1 MKHTKLRN
9 KLSIAILAAALA
21 VSFCGCQSSDTPQES
36 SADSVAQS
44 EAQASQESV
53 TMETV
58 SQESVEEVQ
67 SQQEQS
73 TEMESTES
81 ESVEPESSEEESNI
95 IRYMVIE
102 TAEPVDSNQVLY
114 WEDVKRLKDL
124 SALSL
129 VESGRNFYVEDIMGA
144 YNMTSLGEIL
154 TSERLSTMGDPEMP
168 VVDAGEEISIRF
180 IADDCYDATIVF
192 TFTNYLGFAIHAED
206 CVVSAIRIN
215 NEYYDS
221 MSEIRFS
228 YDLGYGVNNF
238 NFSRG
243 IALSSDSNIVLK
255 NTRYHSEGYPGSI
268 YEVELEDNEV
278 QKVTFTYTDASDDG
292 NITTLAI
299 TVNEK

>member
-1 MKHTKLRN
+1 MKYTKVRT
-9 KLSIAILAAALA
+9 KLSIAILATA
-21 VSFCGCQSSDTPQES
+21 VTIAFGGCQSGDATQES
-36 SADSVAQS
+36 SASSAVQS
-44 EAQASQESV
+44 EAQASQES
-53 TMETV
+53 
-58 SQESVEEVQ
+58 EEENQ

-73 TEMESTES
+73 EEMESTEV
-81 ESVEPESSEEESNI
+81 ESAEPESSEEESNI
-95 IRYMVIE
+95 IRYKVIE
-102 TAEPVDSNQVLY
+102 KAEPVDSDQILY

-129 VESGRNFYVEDIMGA
+129 VESGRNFYVEDICGA

-168 VVDAGEEISIRF
+168 VVEAGEEISIRF

-192 TFTNYLGFAIHAED
+192 TFTNYLDFAIHAED

-215 NEYYDS
+215 NEYFDS
-221 MSEIRFS
+221 MSEIPFS

-238 NFSRG
+238 NFSRS
-243 IALSSDSNIVLK
+243 IALASDSNIVLK

-278 QKVTFTYTDASDDG
+278 QKVTFTYTDASDDD
-292 NITTLAI
+292 NIITLAI